1 MKDNAPHHLNYTTM
15 KDDVRKHLE
24 YLKHEAD
31 MCLQRDYIHVGF
43 CRSLLDVVQLL
54 VERDRK
60 EL

>member
-1 MKDNAPHHLNYTTM
+1 M